1 MGARTERKEVINKS
15 NNSNGKAGEKQNILR
30 DVQALV
36 MKKRSGERKMITVN
50 VARGCDAGG
59 GKIKK

>member
-30 DVQALV
+30 DVQTLV
-36 MKKRSGERKMITVN
+36 MEKET
-50 VARGCDAGG
+50 ARG
-59 GKIKK
+59 K